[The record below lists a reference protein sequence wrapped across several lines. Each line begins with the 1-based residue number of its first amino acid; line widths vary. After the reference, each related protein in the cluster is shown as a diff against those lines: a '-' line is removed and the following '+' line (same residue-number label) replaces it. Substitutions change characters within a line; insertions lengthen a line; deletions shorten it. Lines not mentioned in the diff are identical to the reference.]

1 MAFPYGSD
9 DFGFCILNGMNI
21 ASNLTDM
28 TDAGEAIM
36 EESHTLG
43 DSWVEN
49 SPVGVN
55 KFEVGLNGFWDD
67 TDNMSNEALG
77 GSSGSVG
84 GNIGSTAVLTW
95 TPKPNTL
102 GNPFK
107 GGLVVQKNFTRI
119 TGRGALTKFSGTL
132 VGTGVAEDGIILK
145 PLGASTGST
154 GNSQATSYDGTSSST
169 KGGAG
174 YFQISSLTMTAAST
188 SFVAGVRHSV
198 DDTTWVQLITFTA
211 STVTGPLGERVATAA
226 STTPVQRYLA
236 ANWQWAS
243 TVADSTN
250 TATFFVGFVRN
261 R

>member
-1 MAFPYGSD
+1 MAYPYGSD
-9 DFGFCILNGMNI
+9 KVGFVILNGFNI
-21 ASNLTDM
+21 TQNVTDLTD
-28 TDAGEAIM
+28 ASEAIM

-49 SPVGVN
+49 SPVGVA

-77 GSSGSVG
+77 GSSGSTG

-95 TPKPNTL
+95 TPQPNTV

-107 GGLVVQKNFTRI
+107 GGRIVEKNFSRI

-132 VGTGVAEDGIILK
+132 VGTGIAEDGVILK
-145 PLGASTGST
+145 AYGASTGST
-154 GNSQATSYDGTSSST
+154 GNTHASAVDGTSSST
-169 KGGAG
+169 KGGTG
-174 YFQISSLTMTAAST
+174 YYQLSTLTMTAAST
-188 SFVAGVRHSV
+188 SFTTIIRHSV
-198 DDTTWVQLITFTA
+198 DSTTWVDLITFTP
-211 STVTGPLGERVATAA
+211 STVSAQSGERKETAA

-236 ANWQWAS
+236 SAWTYAS

-250 TATFFVGFVRN
+250 TATFMLGFVRN